1 MQKQVKKQKQ
11 KLQKEVNN
19 MDYSKKQDKKQDG
32 FILDQLIDKIY
43 QLLGKEKKPKESK
56 RISTQD
62 TLLYD
67 RMLPSGICKIDEK
80 NYSKTIEF
88 FDINY
93 QLAQNE
99 DKNFIFE
106 SYCEFLNY
114 FDSSIKFQLLFLN
127 KKGNIEEMQKNIQ
140 IEDRN
145 DTFNDIREEYR
156 TMLKNQIERGN
167 NGIIK
172 TKYITFTIEA
182 ENLKI
187 AKQRLEKIESDILN
201 NFKVLGAKA
210 KALDG
215 KERLQVIFDML
226 NPDGTDKFTFDF
238 NMVKKGGMSTKDT
251 VAPTSFNFD
260 RKMFRMGDYYT
271 SIGYMIID
279 APEMSD
285 RMLAE
290 LLDLETNITVGFSLN
305 SLDQNVAIKKIKQKK
320 SDLDNMKIE
329 YQKKAIRAGYD
340 MDILPPDLQTFSQE
354 TLEMLNA
361 LQQRN
366 ERMFKATITVMNTGK
381 TRQELDNNILQ
392 VKGVLQKYN
401 CNLRNLDYQQERA
414 INTILPIG
422 KSHIELSRMLTTT
435 ATAVFVP
442 FTTQELFM
450 GGEALYYGLNA
461 LSNNMIMV
469 DRKALKNPNGLILGQ
484 PGGGKSF
491 SAKREIVNAFLITND
506 DIIVGDPEDEYSKL
520 VEALHGQVIN
530 ISPTSKHYINPL
542 DINMNYSED
551 DDPLSLKSDFVMS
564 LCELILGGKTGLEP
578 IQKTIIDRC
587 TRRIYQNYMEDP
599 TPENVP
605 ILGDLYEELQ
615 KQDEEDAKKIATG
628 LELYVTGS
636 LNVFNHRTNVDINNR
651 FVCYNIK
658 ELGKQLKKLGML
670 IIQDQVWNRV
680 SENRGKKS
688 TRYYIDEFHL
698 LLKEEQTASYSV
710 EIWKRFRKWG
720 GIPTGI
726 TQNVKDLL
734 ASREIENIFEN
745 SEFIYM
751 LAQAGGDREILA
763 KQLQI
768 SQHQLS
774 YVTHSNPGEGLL
786 FYGNVTI
793 PFIDNFPK
801 NTKLY
806 DLMSTKPK
814 EQAS

>member
-19 MDYSKKQDKKQDG
+19 IDYSKKQDKKQDG

-285 RMLAE
+285 RML
-290 LLDLETNITVGFSLN
+290 SL
-305 SLDQNVAIKKIKQKK
+305 I
-320 SDLDNMKIE
+320 
-329 YQKKAIRAGYD
+329 
-340 MDILPPDLQTFSQE
+340 
-354 TLEMLNA
+354 
-361 LQQRN
+361 
-366 ERMFKATITVMNTGK
+366 
-381 TRQELDNNILQ
+381 
-392 VKGVLQKYN
+392 
-401 CNLRNLDYQQERA
+401 
-414 INTILPIG
+414 
-422 KSHIELSRMLTTT
+422 HI
-435 ATAVFVP
+435 
-442 FTTQELFM
+442 
-450 GGEALYYGLNA
+450 
-461 LSNNMIMV
+461 
-469 DRKALKNPNGLILGQ
+469 
-484 PGGGKSF
+484 
-491 SAKREIVNAFLITND
+491 
-506 DIIVGDPEDEYSKL
+506 
-520 VEALHGQVIN
+520 
-530 ISPTSKHYINPL
+530 
-542 DINMNYSED
+542 
-551 DDPLSLKSDFVMS
+551 
-564 LCELILGGKTGLEP
+564 
-578 IQKTIIDRC
+578 
-587 TRRIYQNYMEDP
+587 
-599 TPENVP
+599 
-605 ILGDLYEELQ
+605 
-615 KQDEEDAKKIATG
+615 
-628 LELYVTGS
+628 
-636 LNVFNHRTNVDINNR
+636 
-651 FVCYNIK
+651 
-658 ELGKQLKKLGML
+658 
-670 IIQDQVWNRV
+670 
-680 SENRGKKS
+680 
-688 TRYYIDEFHL
+688 
-698 LLKEEQTASYSV
+698 
-710 EIWKRFRKWG
+710 
-720 GIPTGI
+720 
-726 TQNVKDLL
+726 
-734 ASREIENIFEN
+734 
-745 SEFIYM
+745 
-751 LAQAGGDREILA
+751 
-763 KQLQI
+763 
-768 SQHQLS
+768 
-774 YVTHSNPGEGLL
+774 
-786 FYGNVTI
+786 
-793 PFIDNFPK
+793 
-801 NTKLY
+801 
-806 DLMSTKPK
+806 
-814 EQAS
+814 